1 MAMVLDVLED
11 AAYAAS
17 QGGQPDIEL
26 IDEIMHY
33 MTVYP
38 DAVHHPKEDI
48 VYRELQSRRPD
59 LAAGVEDVPA
69 DHRDI
74 AALGTQLR
82 NDLDAIVAGAAVKR
96 DQFVNDVNGYVLRL
110 RNHMRWEEEDLFPR
124 IDKMMEH
131 DAPPITLQSPLQ
143 IKDPVFQLEIEPAFQ
158 NLIRSLRRP

>member
-26 IDEIMHY
+26 IDEIMRY

-38 DAVHHPKEDI
+38 DAVHHPKEDVI
-48 VYRELQSRRPD
+48 YRELQSRRPD
-59 LAAGVEDVPA
+59 LATDLEDVPA

-96 DQFVNDVNGYVLRL
+96 EQFVNDINGYVSRL
-110 RNHMRWEEEDLFPR
+110 RQHMRWEEDDLFVR
-124 IDKMMEH
+124 IDKMMQQ
-131 DAPPITLQSPLQ
+131 DTPTIALQPQWQ
-143 IKDPVFQLEIEPAFQ
+143 IKDPVFQLEIESAFK
-158 NLIRSLRRP
+158 NLIRSLRSS